1 MKEKINEL
9 ELKIKLSTLSIGLFN
24 FIFGISVVAYL
35 IFLQKIQIAI
45 PAGVIVL
52 FLFYISFLSRKKI
65 EKMFEKIED
74 EELTKEMKK
83 IAKNKKIN
91 EVIEKQRE
99 SSKLEKN
106 IKILDS

>member
-35 IFLQKIQIAI
+35 IFVQKIQIAI